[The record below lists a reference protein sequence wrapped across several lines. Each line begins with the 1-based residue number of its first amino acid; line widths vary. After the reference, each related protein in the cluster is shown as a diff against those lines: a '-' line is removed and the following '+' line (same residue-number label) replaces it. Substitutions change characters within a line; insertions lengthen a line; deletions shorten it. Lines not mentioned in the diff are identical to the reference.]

1 MSKSWYLNETICL
14 WKYRVSCFN
23 YSYLL
28 KCMSYRGYLQLFFY
42 LTIFLLKINSNSH
55 DDTIIYQVLVS
66 RKYLPNLKY
75 VKDLKL

>member
-1 MSKSWYLNETICL
+1 
-14 WKYRVSCFN
+14 
-23 YSYLL
+23 
-28 KCMSYRGYLQLFFY
+28 MSYRGYLQLFFY